1 MAQNDN
7 LPILNIDAID
17 FRDWARGEKFGAKLG
32 DVGRRL
38 GAQKLGYNI
47 TVVSPGK
54 RAFPRH
60 NHTVNEEMFLILEG
74 EGEIVIGAKRTPVR
88 KGDFIACPPG
98 GVDVA
103 HQIVNTSN
111 ADLKFLAV
119 STRLAPEIVEYPDSG
134 KTGIMGE
141 VPKADGKPEIRRW
154 IVRGQANENDYWE
167 GEA

>member
-7 LPILNIDAID
+7 LPILNIDQIEYRP
-17 FRDWARGEKFGAKLG
+17 FGRGEKFACKLG
-32 DVGRRL
+32 DAGRRL
-38 GAQKLGYNI
+38 GAQKLGYNV
-47 TVVSPGK
+47 TVVPPGK

-74 EGEIVIGAKRTPVR
+74 EGEVVIGEKRRPVR

-98 GVDVA
+98 GVDSA
-103 HQIVNTSN
+103 HQIVNTS
-111 ADLKFLAV
+111 AAELKYLAV

-134 KTGIMGE
+134 KAGIMGE
-141 VPKADGKPEIRRW
+141 FPKGDGQSEVRRFIVKRQAD
-154 IVRGQANENDYWE
+154 ENDYWD